1 MLKIS
6 VLSRKYPVNIFL
18 EAKRTI
24 KKKVIIMQT
33 ETKTSPNR
41 IAILWFRNDLRLT
54 DNSILNEAIDLIS
67 KKKIDKVVPFY
78 CFDENTFEG
87 KSRLLKIPRCGTLRR
102 NFLIESV
109 ENLKQN
115 LTLRLNSN
123 LMTSYGQ
130 PVNEIL
136 KLVQVIETD
145 NNNKVD
151 LVVASR
157 EIPSEEVDLEV
168 KLKKELDS
176 RKTHL
181 KLIWDQT
188 MIHLDDLPFKKIDQM
203 PDMFT
208 QLRKMVEIRGKESN
222 YNVRNYFIIP
232 NGYSLSTLGE
242 PVDYAKAVTQIP
254 VKEQMSAST
263 PSKNSAI
270 ENMKGGE
277 DEALKRVD
285 DYFFR
290 SDGLKFYKNTR
301 NGLLGTEYSSKLSM
315 WLALGCLS
323 ARYLYHKVKQYER
336 DEQPNEST
344 VHFVFELLWR
354 DFFKFNGFKYG
365 NRIFFLNGFRS
376 LNNRA
381 SSAGASSYSDS
392 IKWKSCDNK
401 WDKELFDKWCS
412 GDTGYPLVDANMK
425 ELNET
430 GWMSNRGRQNIA
442 SFLAKDL
449 EIDWRYGAEYFENK
463 LIDYDC
469 TSNWGNWQYG
479 AGVGADPRADRYFN
493 VIKQAYDYDENGAYV
508 KHWLPKLTNVSLDY
522 VHCPFR
528 MGLAD
533 MKRFGCVIG
542 TDYPAPIVKMKNE
555 WKPSQRNKVNK
566 FAAKSKYSK

>member
-1 MLKIS
+1 
-6 VLSRKYPVNIFL
+6 
-18 EAKRTI
+18 
-24 KKKVIIMQT
+24 
-33 ETKTSPNR
+33 
-41 IAILWFRNDLRLT
+41 
-54 DNSILNEAIDLIS
+54 
-67 KKKIDKVVPFY
+67 
-78 CFDENTFEG
+78 
-87 KSRLLKIPRCGTLRR
+87 
-102 NFLIESV
+102 
-109 ENLKQN
+109 
-115 LTLRLNSN
+115 
-123 LMTSYGQ
+123 MTSYGQ

-145 NNNKVD
+145 TNNKVD

-232 NGYSLSTLGE
+232 IGYSLSTLGE

-336 DEQPNEST
+336 DKQPNEST

-354 DFFKFNGFKYG
+354 GKYATVFFV
-365 NRIFFLNGFRS
+365 FFYLN
-376 LNNRA
+376 
-381 SSAGASSYSDS
+381 
-392 IKWKSCDNK
+392 I
-401 WDKELFDKWCS
+401 
-412 GDTGYPLVDANMK
+412 V
-425 ELNET
+425 
-430 GWMSNRGRQNIA
+430 
-442 SFLAKDL
+442 SFLK
-449 EIDWRYGAEYFENK
+449 F
-463 LIDYDC
+463 
-469 TSNWGNWQYG
+469 
-479 AGVGADPRADRYFN
+479 
-493 VIKQAYDYDENGAYV
+493 
-508 KHWLPKLTNVSLDY
+508 
-522 VHCPFR
+522 
-528 MGLAD
+528 
-533 MKRFGCVIG
+533 KRF
-542 TDYPAPIVKMKNE
+542 
-555 WKPSQRNKVNK
+555 
-566 FAAKSKYSK
+566 F